1 MSAPVFAESFQAQ
14 FLELLRWRRD
24 VRRFRSDPVPPT
36 LLHELLAAA
45 EMAPSVGLSQPWR
58 FVQVDEP
65 ARRAAILENFQSCNA
80 RALASLEGPDA
91 ETYATLR
98 LAGLSDA
105 PCHLAAF
112 AEPNPQQ
119 GRVLGRMTM
128 PEMAIYSA
136 VMAVHTLW
144 LMARTVGLG
153 VGWVSI
159 LDPARVSSVL
169 DVPPHW
175 VFLGYLCI
183 GYPTVESDTPELER
197 LGWERRRGGLT
208 LLQR

>member
-1 MSAPVFAESFQAQ
+1 
-14 FLELLRWRRD
+14 
-24 VRRFRSDPVPPT
+24 
-36 LLHELLAAA
+36 
-45 EMAPSVGLSQPWR
+45 
-58 FVQVDEP
+58 VDEP
-65 ARRAAILENFQSCNA
+65 ARRARILENFQSCNA

-91 ETYATLR
+91 KTYATLR

-112 AEPNPQQ
+112 AEPNPEQ

-128 PEMAIYSA
+128 PETAIYSA

-159 LDPARVSSVL
+159 LDPAGVCSVL

-183 GYPTVESDTPELER
+183 GYPMVESDTPGARASGMGAPPRGSHPVATLR
-197 LGWERRRGGLT
+197 LRRSASVSSRKQNCHRRLRFGLVG
-208 LLQR
+208 

>member
-1 MSAPVFAESFQAQ
+1 MSAPVFAQSFQEQ

-24 VRRFRSDPVPPT
+24 VRRFRSDPVPAA

-58 FVQVDEP
+58 FVQVDDA
-65 ARRAAILENFQSCNA
+65 ARRAAILENFQTSNA

-91 ETYATLR
+91 QLYATLR

-112 AEPNPQQ
+112 ADPNPQQ
-119 GRVLGRMTM
+119 GRSLGRMTM

-144 LMARTVGLG
+144 LMSRAVGLG

-159 LDPARVSSVL
+159 LDPASVSAAL

-183 GYPTVESDTPELER
+183 GYPVMESDTPELER
-197 LGWERRRGGLT
+197 LGWERRREGLT